1 MQSIDVLGLG
11 MATIDILTTV
21 PHLPKSNEVYEVA
34 GMRIEGGGPVST
46 ALVAL
51 SKLGGVAA
59 YLGTVAADNW
69 GEMILQE
76 FDRYNVHTEHVKRGV
91 EGESPV
97 SVILIEKNTGQRA
110 ILYRKSSLPELEP
123 ADLSPALIASAK
135 ILHLDGVHLSAAIQG
150 AHIARANHVLV
161 SLDGGAGES
170 WSGMDE
176 LLPLIDILVVARQF
190 AARVTGLDDPASAGP
205 ELLKFGAAEVVITDG
220 EKGCWYWDKSS
231 FLHQPAFHV
240 DVVDTTGAGDTFHG
254 AYLFARLQGW
264 QPQKRLVFASAVAA
278 LKCTHVGGRSGI
290 PGRQE
295 TEKFIMDQYGS
306 F

>member
-21 PHLPKSNEVYEVA
+21 PRLPKSNEVYEVI
-34 GMRIEGGGPVST
+34 GLHIEGGGPVST

-51 SKLGGVAA
+51 SKLGSVPA
-59 YLGTVAADNW
+59 YLGTVAADIW
-69 GEMILQE
+69 GKMILQE
-76 FDRYNVHTEHVKRGV
+76 FDRYNVCIEHVIRGV

-97 SVILIEKNTGQRA
+97 SVILIEKDTGQRA
-110 ILYRKSSLPELEP
+110 ILYRKSSLPELKP
-123 ADLSPALIASAK
+123 SDLSSALIASAK

-150 AHIARANHVLV
+150 AHIARANQVLV

-170 WSGMDE
+170 WSGLDE

-190 AARVTGLDDPASAGP
+190 AARVTGLDDPTSAGP
-205 ELLKFGAAEVVITDG
+205 VLLKFGASEVVITDG
-220 EKGCWYWDKSS
+220 ENGCWYWDKSHH
-231 FLHQPAFHV
+231 FHQPAFHV
-240 DVVDTTGAGDTFHG
+240 NIVDTTGAGDTFHG
-254 AYLFARLQGW
+254 AYLFARLQGS
-264 QPQKRLVFASAVAA
+264 QPKKRLIFASAVAA
-278 LKCTHVGGRSGI
+278 LKCTHIGGRSGI
-290 PGRQE
+290 PDRQE